1 MRGSGGYWRTPCC
14 RTLHRAEDTGESS
27 RINKGDPAL
36 DTVIYDDLGGLR
48 LDYVLPSSDLAV
60 SGAGVLW
67 PAPDDPLMPD
77 LAAASHH
84 FPVWVDIT
92 LP

>member
-1 MRGSGGYWRTPCC
+1 LLAHPALRDPRPVGGHGRREPGQ
-14 RTLHRAEDTGESS
+14 L
-27 RINKGDPAL
+27 GDPAL
-36 DTVIYDDLGGLR
+36 DTARYDDLGGLR
-48 LDYVLPSSDLAV
+48 LDYVLPSARLEV
-60 SGAGVLW
+60 TEAGVMW
-67 PAPDDPLMPD
+67 PAPDDPLWPD